1 MINITD
7 QLGKEFTFNEIPK
20 RIVSIVP
27 SQTEYLFSIGLGEHI
42 VGITKFCIHP
52 EEIIANK
59 TIVGGTKNLNIEK
72 IIALNPDIIIANKE
86 ENELSQIQEL
96 QKHFPVWISDIYT
109 LDEAYD
115 MMRSL
120 GELFQKQVIA
130 EEIILNIRESF
141 VELKSL
147 IKPTNERVAYF
158 IWRNPTMLAGTN
170 TFIHYLLEFIG
181 FKNICSDL
189 ENGSRYP
196 SVKMDDI
203 NRLQPDRI
211 MLSSEP
217 FPFNEKHIEELS
229 YIWPHAKVE
238 LVDGEMFSW
247 YGSRL
252 MESAAYFKKL
262 LETHN

>member
-1 MINITD
+1 MITTTD
-7 QLGKEFTFNEIPK
+7 QLGTEFTFNEIPK

-27 SQTEYLFSIGLGEHI
+27 SQTEFLFSLGLDEHI
-42 VGITKFCIHP
+42 IGITKFCIHP
-52 EEIIANK
+52 EDKVVAK

-72 IIALNPDIIIANKE
+72 IKELNPDIIIANKE

-96 QKHFPVWISDIYT
+96 QKYFPVWISDICT
-109 LDEAYD
+109 LDEAYE
-115 MMRSL
+115 MMRNM
-120 GELFQKQVIA
+120 GELFHKQTIA
-130 EEIILNIRESF
+130 EEIILNIIESF
-141 VELKSL
+141 VELKAI
-147 IKPTNERVAYF
+147 IKPSNERVAYF

-170 TFIHYLLEFIG
+170 TFIHYMLEFIG
-181 FKNICSDL
+181 FRNICAEL

-203 NRLQPDRI
+203 NLLQPDRI

-252 MESAAYFKKL
+252 MESADYFKKL
-262 LETHN
+262 LETQK